1 MKHTVSTQ
9 NRITARG
16 SLLFMTWWRHQ
27 METFSASLAL
37 CAGNSPVPVNSSHK
51 GQWRGALMFTLICVW
66 INGWVNNH
74 EAGDLR
80 RYRVHYDVI
89 VMRCVFLTFTWLVS
103 AWLWREVPS
112 AILAEPLLSD
122 CVTVF
127 CLRQCK
133 SRHLKFV
140 KFWNDTCYFQ
150 TNWIS
155 FILNWSVRFDVVSDA
170 GRTCCCCSFLLLT
183 VSPSDWRT
191 SLKTKLEVSVR
202 QQI

>member
-1 MKHTVSTQ
+1 MCYKGSSGIARQLHCRRIPYILGCAVGIYILWRCMKHTVSTQ

-16 SLLFMTWWRHQ
+16 SLLFM
-27 METFSASLAL
+27 
-37 CAGNSPVPVNSSHK
+37 
-51 GQWRGALMFTLICVW
+51 
-66 INGWVNNH
+66 
-74 EAGDLR
+74 
-80 RYRVHYDVI
+80 
-89 VMRCVFLTFTWLVS
+89 RCVFLTFTWLVS
-103 AWLWREVPS
+103 AWLRREVPS
-112 AILAEPLLSD
+112 AILAKPLLSD

-140 KFWNDTCYFQ
+140 KFWNNTCYFQ
-150 TNWIS
+150 TNWKS

-183 VSPSDWRT
+183 VPPSDWRT